1 MAKYRSV
8 LSVLLAFA
16 LVLLLNLGAV
26 AEAKTKAKPATYT
39 PEQLEL
45 IQGYADELAAARDR
59 LPELATLI
67 QSQDWT
73 FTRNF
78 IHGPYGELRTTM
90 LNLARNLLPS
100 AQEPARKAAKA
111 VFDNLVA
118 IDQAAQDQNYKVA
131 IRNYAETLRDFE
143 AFLQLIPKA

>member
-8 LSVLLAFA
+8 VSVLLAFA
-16 LVLLLNLGAV
+16 LILLLSLGAV
-26 AEAKTKAKPATYT
+26 AEAKPTKSTTYT
-39 PEQLEL
+39 PDQLEL
-45 IQGYADELAAARDR
+45 IQGYAGELKAARDR

-67 QSQDWT
+67 QNQDWT

-90 LNLARNLLPS
+90 LNVARNLLPDVQ
-100 AQEPARKAAKA
+100 APARKSAKL

-118 IDQAAQDQNYKVA
+118 IDKAAQDQDYKTA
-131 IRNYAETLRDFE
+131 IRNYGETLRDFD
-143 AFLQLIPKA
+143 AFLQLIPKS

>member
-1 MAKYRSV
+1 MAKYRSA
-8 LSVLLAFA
+8 LSILLAFT

-26 AEAKTKAKPATYT
+26 AEAKTKTKPATYT

-59 LPELATLI
+59 LPELADLI
-67 QSQDWT
+67 QKQNWT

-90 LNLARNLLPS
+90 LNAARNLLPD
-100 AQEPARKAAKA
+100 AQAPARKAAKV

-118 IDQAAQDQNYKVA
+118 IDQAAQDQNYKLA
-131 IRNYAETLRDFE
+131 IRNYGETLRDFD
-143 AFLQLIPKA
+143 AFLQLLPKS